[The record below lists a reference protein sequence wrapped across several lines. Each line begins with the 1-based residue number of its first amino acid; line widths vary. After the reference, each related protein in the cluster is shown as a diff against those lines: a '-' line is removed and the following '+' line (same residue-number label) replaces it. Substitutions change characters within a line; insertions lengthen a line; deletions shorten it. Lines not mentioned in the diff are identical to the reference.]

1 MANVTVLDQ
10 DARITYT
17 QELIT
22 ETCISCGVVFALP
35 RSLQAECRKDHD
47 KSFFCPNGHPMVYGG
62 KTEAERLREQ
72 LAASQ
77 RRAEMAESASRR
89 YRDDAQAHKRQAS
102 AYKGQLTRARKRAGA
117 GVCPVTECHRTVSQL
132 ADHMAVKHPD
142 YQP

>member
-47 KSFFCPNGHPMVYGG
+47 KSFFCPNGPTGCLILKANSSPSQARVTISTTPSV
-62 KTEAERLREQ
+62 KRSSTASDPEQ
-72 LAASQ
+72 
-77 RRAEMAESASRR
+77 
-89 YRDDAQAHKRQAS
+89 
-102 AYKGQLTRARKRAGA
+102 AR
-117 GVCPVTECHRTVSQL
+117 PI
-132 ADHMAVKHPD
+132 
-142 YQP
+142 Y